1 MMNTE
6 EALNIADRAISALT
20 GKYLTDLQI
29 QLLKASWKNQTY
41 EEFAEAHGYCLDYV
55 KKDVGSH
62 LWRLLSEGLGEKV
75 TKKNF
80 RQALER
86 HKQLQRLL
94 SSQEQEQPCDK
105 TLLGVPDSRQCV
117 LRDRGDAPDTSVF
130 YGNTEELATLKD
142 WVLEDRCKLI
152 AIVGIAGIGKTALV
166 TKLMEEV
173 EDEFEYVIWRSLR
186 AYPPGLSLRH
196 TVVFKNLCGELVYF
210 LSEKR
215 NSANTIEDLLQCLRS
230 SRCLVIL
237 DHLETILQCGKLTG
251 EYCKGYEEYG
261 ELLRLVGESTHQ
273 SCLIITS
280 SEKPFEIS
288 ESEGKR
294 SFVRSLHLSG
304 CLETARALIQ
314 QEGLSGSEEEKQQL
328 CWNYGCNLKALKI
341 ASTSISDLFDGDI
354 ADFLEQDTIVLN
366 GIRRLLDS
374 QFARLSS
381 LEQIIMYWLAIN
393 RSWTSISDL
402 VKDITPVVYKTSI
415 LKAIESLCRRS
426 IVEKRSG
433 KYTQQLMV
441 MEYTKERLI
450 EGITE
455 GSISQKISLFGCDTL
470 LKEAFKDYVI
480 KIL

>member
-1 MMNTE
+1 MNTE

-20 GKYLTDLQI
+20 GKYLTDLQSE
-29 QLLKASWKNQTY
+29 LLKASWKNQTY
-41 EEFAEAHGYCLDYV
+41 EDFAEIHGYCLDYV

-86 HKQLQRLL
+86 HKELQRFLN
-94 SSQEQEQPCDK
+94 SQEQEKRC
-105 TLLGVPDSRQCV
+105 
-117 LRDRGDAPDTSVF
+117 DRGNAPDTSVF

-142 WVLEDRCKLI
+142 WVLQDRCKLI

-166 TKLMEEV
+166 TKLMEQV

-196 TVVFKNLCGELVYF
+196 TVVLKNISGELIYF

-215 NSANTIEDLLQCLRS
+215 NTATKIEDLLQCLRS

-237 DHLETILQCGKLTG
+237 DHLETILQSGKLTG

-261 ELLRLVGESTHQ
+261 DLLRLVGESTHQ

-288 ESEGKR
+288 GSEGKK
-294 SFVRSLHLSG
+294 SCVRSLHLSG
-304 CLETARALIQ
+304 CLETAQALIQ
-314 QEGLSGSEEEKQQL
+314 QEGLSGSEQEKQEL
-328 CWNYGCNLKALKI
+328 CWNYGCNPKALKI
-341 ASTSISDLFDGDI
+341 ASTSINELFDGDI

-393 RSWTSISDL
+393 RGWTSISDL
-402 VKDITPVVYKTSI
+402 VQGITPVVHKTNI
-415 LKAIESLCRRS
+415 LKGIESLCRRS
-426 IVEKRSG
+426 LVEKRSS
-433 KYTQQLMV
+433 KYTQQSMV

-455 GSISQKISLFGCDTL
+455 ESISQKISLFSSDTL
-470 LKEAFKDYVI
+470 LKEAFKDYVA